1 MTGPGVQ
8 VSQTRPPLRVR
19 RAASARIK
27 VGLTRLYSYKYCKN
41 QYKKVSMLSLSLVST
56 VQRLVGKVSFTNVP

>member
-8 VSQTRPPLRVR
+8 VSQTGRER
-19 RAASARIK
+19 RNQSGSNASFI
-27 VGLTRLYSYKYCKN
+27 LTNTVKISI
-41 QYKKVSMLSLSLVST
+41 KKVSMLSLSLVST